1 MRAGPWSDGISAQ
14 ERPHEDT
21 ARRRPSTSQKVSA
34 QQNPTMLSP

>member
-21 ARRRPSTSQKVSA
+21 ERRLSTSQKVSA
-34 QQNPTMLSP
+34 QQNPTMLAP